1 MSELIIDNSN
11 DSADNLLTA
20 DACKKIAVPERETSK
35 FRASSSGS
43 YSNESLKVLATSVV
57 RSHPRRARVRA
68 LAQAHSNPF
77 GIKRIYSCAIVFN
90 CKLPNVSKTLLFI
103 VLDARKSYLSSS
115 IRKTEKICHL
125 STIEGFRKCWKYED
139 TFFVNIEFTA

>member
-90 CKLPNVSKTLLFI
+90 
-103 VLDARKSYLSSS
+103 
-115 IRKTEKICHL
+115 
-125 STIEGFRKCWKYED
+125 
-139 TFFVNIEFTA
+139 